1 MGLAL
6 TESAAIARE
15 STVDFGARGKS
26 KFYDLLKLLYL
37 FFGPAAKGLDRTVRT
52 MNKLGPKGWALAMLA
67 PMMARALMYSLSEDD
82 EELDRAI
89 NNQFTNRNRFMV
101 PIPVNAKYPIS
112 IKMPYSGLR
121 FAHSLGIGVVDNFY
135 GKRTKADIVSDLME
149 NLSVMIDP
157 VSGGS
162 GGALS
167 YVPISPVKA
176 YLQTVYNEDYKGDPI
191 VSQYKILNENF
202 KKDIYSKNTKVA
214 YIRLAEVLYDNI
226 NFDVSPAIMEY
237 FFEQTLLLPAITRP
251 VETVGEWMYAM
262 TGERVG
268 TELLKPL
275 YAEDLPERELDPN
288 KLRGPLSTFYY
299 ESKNE
304 ISDMMY
310 FFEVSE
316 NKSATRGL
324 TEEQYNYLIRTSEM
338 MWEEELVKWA
348 TIKKALDKMSTKFPT
363 TSKGKE
369 LDWEYQ
375 IRYLQKRNTRRNAIR
390 KGN

>member
-1 MGLAL
+1 
-6 TESAAIARE
+6 
-15 STVDFGARGKS
+15 V
-26 KFYDLLKLLYL
+26 Y
-37 FFGPAAKGLDRTVRT
+37 
-52 MNKLGPKGWALAMLA
+52 
-67 PMMARALMYSLSEDD
+67 
-82 EELDRAI
+82 
-89 NNQFTNRNRFMV
+89 
-101 PIPVNAKYPIS
+101 
-112 IKMPYSGLR
+112 
-121 FAHSLGIGVVDNFY
+121 
-135 GKRTKADIVSDLME
+135 KRQ
-149 NLSVMIDP
+149 
-157 VSGGS
+157 
-162 GGALS
+162 
-167 YVPISPVKA
+167 VKA
-176 YLQTVYNEDYKGDPI
+176 YFQAAYNEDYKGDPI

-226 NFDVSPAIMEY
+226 NFDVSPAMMEY

-288 KLRGPLSTFYY
+288 KLRGPLSSFYY

-316 NKSATRGL
+316 NKNATRGL